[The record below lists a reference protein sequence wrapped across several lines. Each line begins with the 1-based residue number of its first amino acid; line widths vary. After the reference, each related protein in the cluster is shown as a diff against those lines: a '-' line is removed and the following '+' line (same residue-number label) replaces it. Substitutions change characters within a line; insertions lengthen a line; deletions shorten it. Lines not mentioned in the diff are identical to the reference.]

1 MIAGNEAKI
10 LVELAECARGR
21 ASGAALRSALAIPAG
36 QWAASIGVLEEAG
49 YVVEDRHN
57 RGVIVLTACG
67 AAALGVEV
75 AA

>member
-1 MIAGNEAKI
+1 MIAGTEAKI
-10 LVELAECARGR
+10 LVELAECDRGR
-21 ASGAALRSALAIPAG
+21 GAGAALRSALAIPIHA
-36 QWAASIGVLEEAG
+36 WVHAIGNLEVAG